1 MTGSA
6 LPPLPADDE
15 VERRLAALKSG
26 ADPGSLG
33 SPPGAPTAPPA
44 SAKTP
49 DEPPARR

>member
-26 ADPGSLG
+26 AEPALLRTRAWATFQAGSGRPYSPG
-33 SPPGAPTAPPA
+33 P
-44 SAKTP
+44 
-49 DEPPARR
+49 